1 MSAATTSSA
10 IDPAHIVVTEPVPG
24 SAYPVDLMY
33 IEMIDGAYIPIGM
46 RKPKG
51 PGPFPL
57 ILFATGNGG
66 GGMTMLRDHINTK
79 GWTQDQLLDAGYAV
93 AWMRYRAEVDYAY
106 DRIGKLIE
114 SGRQHRQLF
123 NRGPLEY
130 EDAIAVAEY
139 VKTLPYID
147 GERLGYIGVS
157 HGGEMALKIA
167 SEYHGFKAFV
177 ASEPASHEFLRLR
190 PDETAHVDPKT
201 GLLNVEK
208 MLMREATKVRPRIT
222 EDVARAR
229 IAPIDTPFFV
239 QGRDDDELQGI
250 FRVSYDLLH
259 EMGKDA
265 IWKSY
270 DHHLHGFIYPVREAD
285 GTYAPDAVQLGAFA
299 DTKAFFDKYLKRRK
313 RAANRTV
320 GAAVIRLN
328 FGPAVLKNGRRRAIY
343 AAEYPP
349 QENHLSHFRSPD
361 VLERRN
367 NAAAV
372 KKAML
377 EKFKAAIQD
386 PALEEQRLKR
396 IAIQEA
402 REARMAEREAAR
414 KVREAELAVL
424 AAAEAERQA
433 KAKREAEELEAMIE
447 AEKLAAHEALLAEQ
461 KAARDAR
468 YAARKAAKKERRRG
482 Y

>member
-1 MSAATTSSA
+1 MSASSVSPA
-10 IDPAHIVVTEPVPG
+10 IDPARVVVSVPVPG
-24 SAYPVDLMY
+24 SRYPVDLMY
-33 IEMIDGAYIPIGM
+33 VEMVDGAYIPIGM
-46 RKPKG
+46 RKPEG
-51 PGPFPL
+51 SGPFPL

-66 GGMTMLRDHINTK
+66 GGMTMLRDHIDTK

-106 DRIGKLIE
+106 DRIGKLIQ

-139 VKTLPYID
+139 AKTLPYID
-147 GERLGYIGVS
+147 GNRLGYIGVS

-270 DHHLHGFIYPVREAD
+270 DHPVHGFIFPIRAAD
-285 GTYAPDAVQLGAFA
+285 GAYRPDAVQIQAFA
-299 DTKAFFDKYLKRRK
+299 DTKAFFDKYLK
-313 RAANRTV
+313 A
-320 GAAVIRLN
+320 
-328 FGPAVLKNGRRRAIY
+328 
-343 AAEYPP
+343 
-349 QENHLSHFRSPD
+349 
-361 VLERRN
+361 
-367 NAAAV
+367 
-372 KKAML
+372 
-377 EKFKAAIQD
+377 
-386 PALEEQRLKR
+386 
-396 IAIQEA
+396 
-402 REARMAEREAAR
+402 
-414 KVREAELAVL
+414 
-424 AAAEAERQA
+424 
-433 KAKREAEELEAMIE
+433 
-447 AEKLAAHEALLAEQ
+447 
-461 KAARDAR
+461 
-468 YAARKAAKKERRRG
+468 
-482 Y
+482 

>member
-1 MSAATTSSA
+1 MSASVSSF
-10 IDPAHIVVTEPVPG
+10 DPAHVVVTAPVPG
-24 SAYPVDLMY
+24 SRYPVDLMY
-33 IEMIDGAYIPIGM
+33 IEMVDGAYIPIGM
-46 RKPKG
+46 RKPEGK
-51 PGPFPL
+51 GPFPL

-66 GGMTMLRDHINTK
+66 GGMTMLRDHIDTK

-106 DRIGKLIE
+106 DKIGKLIQ

-139 VKTLPYID
+139 CKTLPYID
-147 GERLGYIGVS
+147 GDRLGYIGVS

-177 ASEPASHEFLRLR
+177 ASEPASHELLRLR

-222 EDVARAR
+222 EEVARAR
-229 IAPIDTPFFV
+229 VAPIDTPFFV

-270 DHHLHGFIYPVREAD
+270 AHDLHGFIYPVREAD
-285 GTYAPDAVQLGAFA
+285 GTYKPDAVQRQAFA
-299 DTKAFFDKYLKRRK
+299 DTKAFFDKYLK
-313 RAANRTV
+313 A
-320 GAAVIRLN
+320 
-328 FGPAVLKNGRRRAIY
+328 
-343 AAEYPP
+343 
-349 QENHLSHFRSPD
+349 
-361 VLERRN
+361 
-367 NAAAV
+367 
-372 KKAML
+372 
-377 EKFKAAIQD
+377 
-386 PALEEQRLKR
+386 
-396 IAIQEA
+396 
-402 REARMAEREAAR
+402 
-414 KVREAELAVL
+414 
-424 AAAEAERQA
+424 
-433 KAKREAEELEAMIE
+433 
-447 AEKLAAHEALLAEQ
+447 
-461 KAARDAR
+461 
-468 YAARKAAKKERRRG
+468 
-482 Y
+482 

>member
-1 MSAATTSSA
+1 MSASPMSA
-10 IDPAHIVVTEPVPG
+10 SVASLDPAHVVVTVPVPG
-24 SAYPVDLMY
+24 SRYPVDLMY
-33 IEMIDGAYIPIGM
+33 IEMVDGAYIPIGM
-46 RKPKG
+46 RKPEG
-51 PGPFPL
+51 SGPFPL

-66 GGMTMLRDHINTK
+66 GGMTMLRDHIDTK
-79 GWTQDQLLDAGYAV
+79 SWTQDQLLDAGYAV

-106 DRIGKLIE
+106 DRIGKLIQ

-139 VKTLPYID
+139 CKTLPFID
-147 GERLGYIGVS
+147 SDRLGYIGVS

-167 SEYHGFKAFV
+167 SEYHGFKCFV

-229 IAPIDTPFFV
+229 VAPIDTPFFV

-270 DHHLHGFIYPVREAD
+270 DHDLHGFIYPVREAD
-285 GTYAPDAVQLGAFA
+285 GTYKPDAVQRQAFA
-299 DTKAFFDKYLKRRK
+299 DTKAFFDKYLK
-313 RAANRTV
+313 A
-320 GAAVIRLN
+320 
-328 FGPAVLKNGRRRAIY
+328 
-343 AAEYPP
+343 
-349 QENHLSHFRSPD
+349 
-361 VLERRN
+361 
-367 NAAAV
+367 
-372 KKAML
+372 
-377 EKFKAAIQD
+377 
-386 PALEEQRLKR
+386 
-396 IAIQEA
+396 
-402 REARMAEREAAR
+402 
-414 KVREAELAVL
+414 
-424 AAAEAERQA
+424 
-433 KAKREAEELEAMIE
+433 
-447 AEKLAAHEALLAEQ
+447 
-461 KAARDAR
+461 
-468 YAARKAAKKERRRG
+468 
-482 Y
+482 